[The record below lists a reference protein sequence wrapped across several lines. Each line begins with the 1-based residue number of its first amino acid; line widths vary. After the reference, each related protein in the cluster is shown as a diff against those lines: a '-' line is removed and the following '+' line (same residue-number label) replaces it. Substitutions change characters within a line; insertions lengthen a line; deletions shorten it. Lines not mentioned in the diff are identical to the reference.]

1 MERLSRFI
9 KAVYNWIRS
18 GCATNSR
25 IAHDRMTICLVCPEF
40 DRGVCSDCGCV
51 LRLKT
56 KMLSENC
63 PQNKW

>member
-1 MERLSRFI
+1 MERVESFF
-9 KAVYNWIRS
+9 KALYNWARS
-18 GCATNSR
+18 GFKTSRR
-25 IAHDRMTICLVCPEF
+25 IADKRMDICMLCPEYKN
-40 DRGVCSDCGCV
+40 GVCSDCGCI